1 MTVDEETYVIP
12 IDAVVE
18 CAALPPDAADDAV
31 GVLNVRG
38 EALPFLRLRN
48 LFGLGAIA
56 SPSTARRENVVIIQH
71 EEGRAGIVVDTLLGS
86 SETVMKPLGGLLRQ
100 LPGVAGSSILG
111 NGRVAL
117 VLDASEVVRRAAESQ
132 ITN

>member
-1 MTVDEETYVIP
+1 MTVGDETYVIP

-18 CAALPPDAADDAV
+18 CTALPPDAADDAV

-48 LFGLGAIA
+48 LFGLDALTVPFA
-56 SPSTARRENVVIIQH
+56 ARRENVVVIQH
-71 EEGRAGIVVDTLLGS
+71 EQGRAGIVVDTLLGS
-86 SETVMKPLGGLLRQ
+86 SETVMKPLGGMLRQ

-117 VLDASEVVRRAAESQ
+117 VLDASEVVRRAAELQ
-132 ITN
+132 TTN